1 MTGDW
6 RLATDDDWRP
16 TTDYPFMTDQA
27 KTLREMAA
35 RRAGGANAAQA
46 ATGTAAAQQPATTKH
61 MRTLAITSG
70 KGGVGKSN
78 VAVNVALEWA
88 ALGRRVSLLDAD
100 LALANADVLLGL
112 NPQYHLGHVLQGQ
125 RTLQEVIVEVAYG
138 VRLIPGGSGVEELA
152 NLAGQQ
158 HARLIGELQ
167 ELEAAADCMIIDTAA
182 GIAENVTG
190 VLHAADEVIIVTTPD
205 PTAVVD
211 AYAVI
216 KVLHQH
222 NPAKPLWIIVN
233 DVVGI
238 GDADRIFAQL
248 QTAVTRFLGRKL
260 TLLGTIPRDA
270 QLAEAVREQV
280 PVVLYAPDA
289 PASRSLRL
297 IAKQLENET
306 SPGSKHQ
313 KNQPS
318 FWAALSAPPTQSSH

>member
-1 MTGDW
+1 
-6 RLATDDDWRP
+6 
-16 TTDYPFMTDQA
+16 
-27 KTLREMAA
+27 
-35 RRAGGANAAQA
+35 
-46 ATGTAAAQQPATTKH
+46 
-61 MRTLAITSG
+61 MRTLAVTSG

-125 RTLQEVIVEVAYG
+125 RSLREIVIEVAEG
-138 VRLIPGGSGVEELA
+138 MRLIPGGSGVEELA
-152 NLAGQQ
+152 NLARAQ
-158 HARLIGELQ
+158 HTRLIGELQ
-167 ELEAAADCMIIDTAA
+167 ALEAEADCMLIDTAA

-222 NPAKPLWIIVN
+222 NPAKPLGVIVN

-248 QTAVTRFLGRKL
+248 QSAVTRFLGHKL

-270 QLAEAVREQV
+270 QLAEAVRAQV

-297 IAKQLENET
+297 IAKQLETEH
-306 SPGSKHQ
+306 SSGSKRLPHQ
-313 KNQPS
+313 RS
-318 FWAALSAPPTQSSH
+318 FWAALSAHSSH